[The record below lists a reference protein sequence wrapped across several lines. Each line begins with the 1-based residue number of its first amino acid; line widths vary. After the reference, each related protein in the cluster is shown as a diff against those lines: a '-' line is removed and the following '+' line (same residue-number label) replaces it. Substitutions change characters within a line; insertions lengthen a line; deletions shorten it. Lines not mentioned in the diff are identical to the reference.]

1 MYTVHQLVKAGS
13 NPHYLAAD
21 CVSCV
26 GHKRAIIAHGLMD
39 GRIDEWI
46 HNIIACMPLYGINKA
61 IYYAFSLQTF
71 ARHTIVS
78 VSSVCLHVRL
88 GLQID

>member
-1 MYTVHQLVKAGS
+1 
-13 NPHYLAAD
+13 
-21 CVSCV
+21 
-26 GHKRAIIAHGLMD
+26 MD

-71 ARHTIVS
+71 ASHTIVS
-78 VSSVCLHVRL
+78 VSFVCLHVRL